1 MKKQI
6 ISILLPILLL
16 TLSAAALHK
25 YHMALYQINYAPEK
39 KMLQITSRIHIDD
52 LNKALTKLN
61 KKSISIENEIE
72 NNEETLIIKDYLSTR
87 FSIKRNGQLK
97 TLNFLSKEIEGD
109 EIVCYSNIKGISKIN
124 SLEIYNTILTELFQD
139 QQNRINLDVLGS
151 KNSFLLTKTT
161 NSKIIKY

>member
-87 FSIKRNGQLK
+87 FSIKINGQLK

>member
-1 MKKQI
+1 
-6 ISILLPILLL
+6 
-16 TLSAAALHK
+16 
-25 YHMALYQINYAPEK
+25 
-39 KMLQITSRIHIDD
+39 MLQITSRIHIDD

-87 FSIKRNGQLK
+87 FSIKINGQLK

>member
-6 ISILLPILLL
+6 IYLILPILLL
-16 TLSAAALHK
+16 TLSAASLHK

-61 KKSISIENEIE
+61 KKSISIEKE
-72 NNEETLIIKDYLSTR
+72 NNEEILILKNYFSTR
-87 FSIKRNGQLK
+87 FLIKVNGELK

-109 EIVCYSNIKGISKIN
+109 EIVCYSSIKGISKIN

-139 QQNRINLDVLGS
+139 QQNRINLNILES
-151 KNSFLLTKTT
+151 KNSFLLTKTI

>member
-52 LNKALTKLN
+52 LNKVLTKIN
-61 KKSISIENEIE
+61 KKNISIENE
-72 NNEETLIIKDYLSTR
+72 NEEEMLVLKDYLSTR
-87 FSIKRNGQLK
+87 FSIKVNGQLK
-97 TLNFLSKEIEGD
+97 TLIFLSKEIEGD
-109 EIVCYSNIKGISKIN
+109 EIVCYSSIKGISKIN

-139 QQNRINLDVLGS
+139 QQNRINITVLGS
-151 KNSFLLTKTT
+151 KNSFILTKTI

>member
-6 ISILLPILLL
+6 IYLILPILLL

-61 KKSISIENEIE
+61 KKSISIEKE
-72 NNEETLIIKDYLSTR
+72 NNEEILILKNYFSTR
-87 FSIKRNGQLK
+87 FLIKVNGELK

-109 EIVCYSNIKGISKIN
+109 EIVCYSSIKGISKIN

-139 QQNRINLDVLGS
+139 QQNRINLNILES
-151 KNSFLLTKTT
+151 KNSFLLTKTI

>member
-87 FSIKRNGQLK
+87 FSIKING
-97 TLNFLSKEIEGD
+97 
-109 EIVCYSNIKGISKIN
+109 
-124 SLEIYNTILTELFQD
+124 
-139 QQNRINLDVLGS
+139 
-151 KNSFLLTKTT
+151 
-161 NSKIIKY
+161 

>member
-61 KKSISIENEIE
+61 KKNISIENE
-72 NNEETLIIKDYLSTR
+72 NEEEILVLKDYLSTR
-87 FSIKRNGQLK
+87 FSIKVNGQLK
-97 TLNFLSKEIEGD
+97 TIFFLSKEIEGD
-109 EIVCYSNIKGISKIN
+109 EIVCYSSIKGISKIN

-139 QQNRINLDVLGS
+139 QQNRINITVLGS
-151 KNSFLLTKTT
+151 KNSFILTKTI

>member
-52 LNKALTKLN
+52 LNKVLTKIN
-61 KKSISIENEIE
+61 KKNISIENE
-72 NNEETLIIKDYLSTR
+72 NEEEMLVLKDYLSTR
-87 FSIKRNGQLK
+87 FSIKVNGQLK
-97 TLNFLSKEIEGD
+97 TLIFLSKEIEGD
-109 EIVCYSNIKGISKIN
+109 EIVCYSSIKGISKIN
-124 SLEIYNTILTELFQD
+124 SIEIYNTILTELFQD
-139 QQNRINLDVLGS
+139 QQNRINITFLGL
-151 KNSFLLTKTT
+151 KNSFILTKTI

>member
-61 KKSISIENEIE
+61 KKNISIENE
-72 NNEETLIIKDYLSTR
+72 NEEEILVLKDYLSTR
-87 FSIKRNGQLK
+87 FSIKVNGQLK
-97 TLNFLSKEIEGD
+97 TIIFLSKEIEGD
-109 EIVCYSNIKGISKIN
+109 EIVCYSSIKGISKIN

-139 QQNRINLDVLGS
+139 QQNRINITVLGS
-151 KNSFLLTKTT
+151 KNSFILTKTI

>member
-52 LNKALTKLN
+52 LNKALTKKK

-87 FSIKRNGQLK
+87 FSIKINGQLK

>member
-52 LNKALTKLN
+52 LNKVLTKIN
-61 KKSISIENEIE
+61 KKNISIENE
-72 NNEETLIIKDYLSTR
+72 NEEEMLVLKDYLSTR
-87 FSIKRNGQLK
+87 FSIKVNGQLK
-97 TLNFLSKEIEGD
+97 TLIFLSKEIEGD
-109 EIVCYSNIKGISKIN
+109 EIVCYSSIKGISKIN
-124 SLEIYNTILTELFQD
+124 SIEIYNTILTELFQD
-139 QQNRINLDVLGS
+139 QQNRINITVLGS
-151 KNSFLLTKTT
+151 KNSFILTKTI

>member
-61 KKSISIENEIE
+61 KKNISIENE
-72 NNEETLIIKDYLSTR
+72 NEEEILVLKDYLSTR
-87 FSIKRNGQLK
+87 FSIKVNGQLK
-97 TLNFLSKEIEGD
+97 TIFFLSKEIEGD
-109 EIVCYSNIKGISKIN
+109 EIVCYSSIKGISKIN

-139 QQNRINLDVLGS
+139 QQSRINITVLGS
-151 KNSFLLTKTT
+151 KNSFILTKTI